1 MDIAMDIAGLSQKSL
16 PPFAKLLGLTIVEVT
31 PERVVGEL
39 LVREELSNG
48 VGALHGGVAMSI
60 ADTLG
65 AVATMV
71 NLKGQGGTTTMESKT
86 NFVSPGVVGSK
97 VRAET
102 TPVHRGK
109 RTHVWQ
115 TRITTPEGKL
125 VALVTQTQMVL

>member
-1 MDIAMDIAGLSQKSL
+1 MDIAALSQKSL
-16 PPFAKLLGLTIVEVT
+16 PPFAKLLGLTIVEAT

-48 VGALHGGVAMSI
+48 GGALHGGAAISI

-65 AVATMV
+65 AVATMI
-71 NLKGQGGTTTMESKT
+71 NLQGQGRTATMESKT
-86 NFVSPGVVGSK
+86 NFVAPGVVGSV

-102 TPVHRGK
+102 TPIHRGK

-115 TRITTPEGKL
+115 TRITTPDGKL